1 VIERNSHVNN
11 VSIHG
16 AVVRNFSPAE
26 AVREVQGLRVPFPE
40 SQSQTPYAR
49 IASVRRTIAA
59 RADRKRIF
67 SASLFSDPAWD
78 MLLELYVAS
87 LAQRRLQISR
97 LMERTG
103 VPGTTTLR
111 WITALEREGLIQR
124 ESDRLDARLVLLSLT
139 EEGRKAMDVYFDMLP
154 ADTAVL

>member
-1 VIERNSHVNN
+1 MNN

-40 SQSQTPYAR
+40 GQSQTPYAR

>member
-11 VSIHG
+11 VSVRG
-16 AVVRNFSPAE
+16 AFVRNFSPAE
-26 AVREVQGLRVPFPE
+26 AVREVQGLRAPFPE
-40 SQSQTPYAR
+40 GHSQTPYTR

-67 SASLFSDPAWD
+67 STSLFSDPAWD

-111 WITALEREGLIQR
+111 WIAVLEKEGLIQR
-124 ESDRLDARLVLLSLT
+124 QSDRLDARLVLLSLT
-139 EEGRKAMDVYFDMLP
+139 EEGRKGMDAYFDMLP

>member
-1 VIERNSHVNN
+1 MPCR
-11 VSIHG
+11 SILPLCH
-16 AVVRNFSPAE
+16 SY
-26 AVREVQGLRVPFPE
+26 
-40 SQSQTPYAR
+40 T
-49 IASVRRTIAA
+49 
-59 RADRKRIF
+59 IF

-111 WITALEREGLIQR
+111 WIAALEREGLVQR

>member
-1 VIERNSHVNN
+1 MNN
-11 VSIHG
+11 VSVRG
-16 AVVRNFSPAE
+16 AFVRNFSPAE
-26 AVREVQGLRVPFPE
+26 AVSEVQALRAPFPE
-40 SQSQTPYAR
+40 SHSQTPYAR

-67 SASLFSDPAWD
+67 NTSLFSDPAWD

-111 WITALEREGLIQR
+111 WIAVLEKEGLIQR
-124 ESDRLDARLVLLSLT
+124 QSDRLDARLVLLSLT
-139 EEGRKAMDVYFDMLP
+139 DEGRKGMDAYFDMLP
-154 ADTAVL
+154 ADTTVL

>member
-1 VIERNSHVNN
+1 VNN
-11 VSIHG
+11 VSVRG
-16 AVVRNFSPAE
+16 AFVRDFSPSE
-26 AVREVQGLRVPFPE
+26 AVREVQGLRASFPE
-40 SQSQTPYAR
+40 GPSQTPYAR

-111 WITALEREGLIQR
+111 WIAVLEKEGLIQR
-124 ESDRLDARLVLLSLT
+124 QSDRLDARLVLLSLT
-139 EEGRKAMDVYFDMLP
+139 EDGRKNMDAYFDVLP